1 MRFIYFVLRKDL
13 AAVKNRAKFNRVKMQ
28 PICNRNHYHHRGNAE
43 PFKPVRRRCRIVG
56 EFSPMPPAKMRAS
69 VPPSSARSAPIYF
82 LQEKFPGARCP
93 PKIVKIALDF
103 FAEVSYFKTQPDY

>member
-13 AAVKNRAKFNRVKMQ
+13 AAVKNRAKFNLVKMQ
-28 PICNRNHYHHRGNAE
+28 PICNRNHYHRRGNAE
-43 PFKPVRRRCRIVG
+43 PFQTGAEALSYRWRIFTDAAG
-56 EFSPMPPAKMRAS
+56 EDES
-69 VPPSSARSAPIYF
+69 VVSPSSARSAPIYF

-103 FAEVSYFKTQPDY
+103 FAEVSYFKIQPDY